1 MSKAVDTPLEIAEI
15 KRRGLLAD
23 FLTRLVKEKPLGTV
37 GGTIVLLLLFAGIFA
52 DVLAPYGM
60 NEIHLEDRLADPS
73 AQYWLGTDQL
83 GRDVLS
89 RIIYGARISVIIGLS
104 ATTLNIIVGT
114 IIGTLTGF
122 YGGKF
127 DLVVQRFV
135 DAWMAFPWLLILI
148 TIISLVGQG
157 MLQII
162 LVLGI
167 SGGIGGSRITR
178 SAVIA
183 IKENVYMTAAESI
196 GNPTRRTLVRHVL
209 PNIMAPIIIIFTSS
223 IGGVILTEASLS
235 FLGFGLPPDIPSW
248 GGMLSGEGRKFMELA
263 PRLAIWPGAALSVVV
278 YGTNMFGDAIRDLL
292 DPRLR
297 GGVGGM
303 GAHGMRLA
311 QKALRKK
318 ETKAKKV
325 DIK

>member
-1 MSKAVDTPLEIAEI
+1 MSDAIDTSLETAEI
-15 KRRGLLAD
+15 KRRGPLAD
-23 FLTRLVKEKPLGTV
+23 FLTRLVKEKPLGAV
-37 GGTIVLLLLFAGIFA
+37 GGIIVLVLLLTGILA

-60 NEIHLEDRLADPS
+60 NEIHLVDRLADPS
-73 AQYWLGTDQL
+73 AQYILGTDHL

-104 ATTLNIIVGT
+104 ATTLNVIVGT

-122 YGGKF
+122 FGGKV

-148 TIISLVGQG
+148 TIMSLAGQG

-167 SGGIGGSRITR
+167 SGGIGGSRIIR
-178 SAVIA
+178 SAVIT

-196 GNPTRRTLVRHVL
+196 GSPARRTLVRHVL
-209 PNIMAPIIIIFTSS
+209 PNIMAPIIIIFTVS

-235 FLGFGLPPDIPSW
+235 FLGFGLPPDVPSW

-263 PRLAIWPGAALSVVV
+263 PRLAIWPGAALSSTV
-278 YGTNMFGDAIRDLL
+278 YGVNMLGDAVRDIL

-297 GGVGGM
+297 GGVGRYER
-303 GAHGMRLA
+303 AS
-311 QKALRKK
+311 KK
-318 ETKAKKV
+318 RRARETT
-325 DIK
+325 